1 MKVLLVNGSPHEKG
15 CTYTALQEMIM
26 QFEKEGIDTEL
37 MWLGNEPVAGCI
49 ACGSCFKTGRCFRND
64 AVNELLEKAQDTDG
78 FVFGSPVHF
87 AGASGAITSFLDRVF
102 YASMKGSQLAY
113 KPGAAVVSARRSGT
127 TAAFDQLNKYFT
139 KSHMPVVT
147 SSYWNGVHGFTPD
160 DVRQDLEGLQTMR
173 MLASNMAWLI
183 RSLFSESNLRTAS
196 SF

>member
-1 MKVLLVNGSPHEKG
+1 
-15 CTYTALQEMIM
+15 M
-26 QFEKEGIDTEL
+26 QFKKEGIDTEL

-127 TAAFDQLNKYFT
+127 TAREPTRDSAKHA
-139 KSHMPVVT
+139 SART
-147 SSYWNGVHGFTPD
+147 SGSLSSSRP
-160 DVRQDLEGLQTMR
+160 RR
-173 MLASNMAWLI
+173 ASTT
-183 RSLFSESNLRTAS
+183 SEPPTAPS
-196 SF
+196 PRHAR